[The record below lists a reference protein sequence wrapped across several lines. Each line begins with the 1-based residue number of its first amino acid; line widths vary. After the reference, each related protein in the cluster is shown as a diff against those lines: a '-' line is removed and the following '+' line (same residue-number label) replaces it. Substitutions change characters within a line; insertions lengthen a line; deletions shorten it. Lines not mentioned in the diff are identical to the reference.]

1 MNAVDDRKLTV
12 VGVCGVDGKTVLT
25 YAVADRPGATVAGV
39 AAFRRPTSQ
48 GQAKAWVAM
57 NTTVKAKIARR

>member
-1 MNAVDDRKLTV
+1 MNTVDDRKLTV
-12 VGVCGVDGKTVLT
+12 VGGCGVDGKTVFT
-25 YAVADRPGATVAGV
+25 YALSDRPGSTVAGV
-39 AAFRRPTSQ
+39 AAFRRPTSG